1 MCIDSARIGAVLN
14 EKRSFRHNI
23 AYFREKFLL
32 VFEVEQGDLVTSM
45 LTLLQIFLLKTNG
58 Q

>member
-1 MCIDSARIGAVLN
+1 MRISGARIGAVLT

-32 VFEVEQGDLVTSM
+32 VFEVEQGDLNTVS
-45 LTLLQIFLLKTNG
+45 
-58 Q
+58 